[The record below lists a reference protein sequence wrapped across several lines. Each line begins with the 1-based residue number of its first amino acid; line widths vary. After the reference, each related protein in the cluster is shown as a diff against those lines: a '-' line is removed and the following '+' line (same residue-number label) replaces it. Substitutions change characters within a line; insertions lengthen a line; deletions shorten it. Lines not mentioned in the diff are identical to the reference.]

1 MPGWFIHNGKFLQE
15 NSLVISPD
23 NRSFRYGDGLFET
36 IRLHNNK
43 LPLWDLHQQ
52 RLFAGLHTLRF
63 QVPKLF
69 TPDHLHSQVL
79 SLAQKNDLSFARI
92 RITIYRGD
100 GGLTDKTDQ
109 TPGFIIQTWPIQP
122 EPVAMNI
129 NGLRIGIYDEARKCA
144 GKFSSVK
151 SNSFLP
157 YVQAAIFAREQK
169 WNDALILNDHGRIAD
184 SSIANIFWVKQGK
197 VFTPP
202 LSEGP
207 IAGVM
212 RRYLLENTLIHEQT
226 LSGEELLTAD
236 EVFLTNAFRGI
247 QWVSF
252 VHDKRLTSNIAAADL
267 FHRLVSPLFS

>member
-1 MPGWFIHNGKFLQE
+1 MPGWFIHNGKFHQE
-15 NSLVISPD
+15 NNLVISSN

-43 LPLWDLHQQ
+43 IPLWDLHQQ
-52 RLFAGLHTLRF
+52 RLFTGLHTLGF

-69 TPDHLHSQVL
+69 TPDHLHQQVL
-79 SLAQKNDLSFARI
+79 SLVRKNDLSFARI

-109 TPGFIIQTWPIQP
+109 TPGFIIQTWPIQA
-122 EPVAMNI
+122 EPLTMNI
-129 NGLRIGIYDEARKCA
+129 NGLQIGIYDEARKSA
-144 GKFSSVK
+144 DKFSSIK

-169 WNDALILNDHGRIAD
+169 WNDALVLNNHGRIAD
-184 SSIANIFWVKQGK
+184 SSIANIFWAKAGK

-207 IAGVM
+207 ISGVM
-212 RRYLLENTLIHEQT
+212 RRYLLENTLIHEQP
-226 LSGEELLTAD
+226 LTPGDLFDAE

-247 QWVSF
+247 QWVS
-252 VHDKRLTSNIAAADL
+252 VIQEKHLPSNLTATK
-267 FHRLVSPLFS
+267 FYHQYVSTLFS